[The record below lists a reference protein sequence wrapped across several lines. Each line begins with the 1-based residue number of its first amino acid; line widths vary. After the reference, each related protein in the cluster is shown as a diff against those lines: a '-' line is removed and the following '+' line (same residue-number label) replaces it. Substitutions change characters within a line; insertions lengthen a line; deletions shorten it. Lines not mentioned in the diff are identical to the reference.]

1 MRHASTEQQIHL
13 SPRAY
18 TWIGLTLL
26 ALGLAISGVNGTFYI
41 VGLGRIESD
50 PEVRE
55 LRAWYGILAIVA
67 HAAFFSVGAL
77 LRHDRFKTSRRLLA
91 TLACF
96 LLLLEI
102 ATVYTTKVVFAKSAE
117 VAAVSVDSRVQQLQA
132 QIEDNRRTAQA
143 LREAGE
149 KSSRS
154 WVADSRA
161 DGARSIREAAALEA
175 RNEAL
180 IAELS
185 RAQVERRPTVT
196 SVLGGDGM
204 RLFSAAS
211 SIAFIL
217 AGVTAVSV
225 GGLLIGVARSHAAAR
240 TAPATAPA
248 IAPAEQ
254 ALHRAAEPT
263 APLYSAA
270 HRWAMAGI
278 PAAAIPAA
286 AFAAPVVTVSAPAYP
301 AVQTPAPVAEVP
313 TTAEPAAGPAPA
325 AEPVQTGSATET
337 EPVHEEDTAGAVAEE
352 PVTAPQVDPVAV
364 QSADCTVDETDPR
377 YARVFAAV
385 QSGALTP
392 SIRAIQAAEGGGT
405 DIVRGYLKRMES
417 GGLLV
422 RAGRGYKLA

>member
-1 MRHASTEQQIHL
+1 MRHAITEQQVHL

-18 TWIGLTLL
+18 TLIGLTLL

-41 VGLGRIESD
+41 VGLGRIEPD

-67 HAAFFSVGAL
+67 HAAFFSVGAF

-91 TLACF
+91 ALACF

-117 VAAVSVDSRVQQLQA
+117 VAAVSVDSRVQHLQA

-175 RNEAL
+175 RNEVL

-196 SVLGGDGM
+196 SVLGSDGM

-248 IAPAEQ
+248 TAPEVAPTEQ
-254 ALHRAAEPT
+254 AVHRAAEPT

-270 HRWAMAGI
+270 HRWAMAGV

-286 AFAAPVVTVSAPAYP
+286 AFAAPVVTVSAPAYQ
-301 AVQTPAPVAEVP
+301 AVQVPTPVAEAP
-313 TTAEPAAGPAPA
+313 TRVETAPA
-325 AEPVQTGSATET
+325 VDSVQTSSAPEIEPVR
-337 EPVHEEDTAGAVAEE
+337 EEDAAGAVAEE
-352 PVTAPQVDPVAV
+352 PVTAPQVEPEAV
-364 QSADCTVDETDPR
+364 QSADCTADEDDPR

-385 QSGALTP
+385 QSGAVTP

-405 DIVRGYLKRMES
+405 DIVRSYLKRMES
-417 GGLLV
+417 EGLLV

>member
-1 MRHASTEQQIHL
+1 MRHATTEQQVHL

-18 TWIGLTLL
+18 TLIGLTLL

-41 VGLGRIESD
+41 VGLGRIEPD

-67 HAAFFSVGAL
+67 HAAFFSVGAF

-91 TLACF
+91 ALACF

-117 VAAVSVDSRVQQLQA
+117 VASVSVDSRVQQLQA
-132 QIEDNRRTAQA
+132 QIEGNRRTAQA

-175 RNEAL
+175 RNEVL
-180 IAELS
+180 IAELA

-196 SVLGGDGM
+196 SVLGSDGM

-248 IAPAEQ
+248 TAPVEQ
-254 ALHRAAEPT
+254 AVHRAAEPT

-270 HRWAMAGI
+270 HRWAMAGV

-286 AFAAPVVTVSAPAYP
+286 AFAAPVVTVTAPAYQ
-301 AVQTPAPVAEVP
+301 AAQAPAPVAEAP
-313 TTAEPAAGPAPA
+313 TRVETAPA
-325 AEPVQTGSATET
+325 IEPVQTSSAPEV
-337 EPVHEEDTAGAVAEE
+337 EPVHEEDAAGAVAEE
-352 PVTAPQVDPVAV
+352 PVTAPQIEPEAV
-364 QSADCTVDETDPR
+364 QSADCTADEDDPR

-385 QSGALTP
+385 QSGAITP

-405 DIVRGYLKRMES
+405 DIVRSYLKQMENE
-417 GGLLV
+417 GLLV

>member
-1 MRHASTEQQIHL
+1 MRHATTEQQIHL

-41 VGLGRIESD
+41 VGLGRIEPD

-67 HAAFFSVGAL
+67 HAAFFSVGAF

-91 TLACF
+91 ALACF

-117 VAAVSVDSRVQQLQA
+117 VAAVSVDSRVQHLQA

-175 RNEAL
+175 RNEVL

-196 SVLGGDGM
+196 SVLGSDGM

-240 TAPATAPA
+240 TAPATAPEA
-248 IAPAEQ
+248 APTEQ
-254 ALHRAAEPT
+254 AVHRAAEPT

-270 HRWAMAGI
+270 HRWAMAGV
-278 PAAAIPAA
+278 PASAIPAA
-286 AFAAPVVTVSAPAYP
+286 AFAAPVVTVSAPAYQS
-301 AVQTPAPVAEVP
+301 VQVPAPVAEAP
-313 TTAEPAAGPAPA
+313 TRVETAPA
-325 AEPVQTGSATET
+325 VEPVQTSSAPET
-337 EPVHEEDTAGAVAEE
+337 EPVHEEDAAGAVAEE
-352 PVTAPQVDPVAV
+352 PVTAPQAEPVAV
-364 QSADCTVDETDPR
+364 QSADCAAEEDDPR

-385 QSGALTP
+385 HSGALTP

-405 DIVRGYLKRMES
+405 DTVRSYLKRME
-417 GGLLV
+417 GEGLLV